1 MTTAKWCMGR
11 RRRSMERR
19 RRRIM
24 IMYLIRLCWSNWL
37 ISVGWRWRGG
47 WWYGD
52 WIMIRWCLI
61 SSRLLDSLPRPRYPI
76 PSQTALPCNTKPCS
90 CSTISHHL
98 TMPDNNQLNHTSS
111 TNRRCFLKAGELNA
125 CRGQQ
130 LHFLTQMIWHWF
142 WPWCSRTD
150 LNYDALLWSSIAL
163 HCTHFVDTY
172 FDHAAE
178 QSRCQCWEHERGL
191 PILLTQNSILG
202 LKQPVSGIF
211 PILLRRRRAG
221 TLEVGVLAGKARAQ

>member
-11 RRRSMERR
+11 RRRRRRRRSRSMGT

-98 TMPDNNQLNHTSS
+98 TMPDYNQVKPYINQQAVLFKSRWVERMHGQTATFFDADDMTLILTMVQHSRPELWCFTLVSYS
-111 TNRRCFLKAGELNA
+111 TL
-125 CRGQQ
+125 
-130 LHFLTQMIWHWF
+130 ID
-142 WPWCSRTD
+142 TD
-150 LNYDALLWSSIAL
+150 
-163 HCTHFVDTY
+163 FG
-172 FDHAAE
+172 
-178 QSRCQCWEHERGL
+178 QCWEHERRL
-191 PILLTQNSILG
+191 PI
-202 LKQPVSGIF
+202 VWA
-211 PILLRRRRAG
+211 ILLPIPYCCFGGGGGGEPEYMRWWC
-221 TLEVGVLAGKARAQ
+221 KARAQ